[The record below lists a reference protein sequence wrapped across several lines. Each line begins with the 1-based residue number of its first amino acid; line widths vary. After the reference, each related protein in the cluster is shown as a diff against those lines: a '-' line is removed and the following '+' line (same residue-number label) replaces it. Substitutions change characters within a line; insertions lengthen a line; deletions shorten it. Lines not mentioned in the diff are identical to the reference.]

1 MNPHYQTV
9 CFSLVINRAIP
20 EFKGAQEE
28 IINRDPKII
37 KTIFTIIYELI
48 KIIYCITEKFEQ

>member
-37 KTIFTIIYELI
+37 KTIFTIIY
-48 KIIYCITEKFEQ
+48 